1 MAIES
6 LPTFTKPARQRW
18 EALLRTEINTARVQ
32 MVFINALDM
41 PTPNHVSLRADCV
54 DNSYAPDR
62 TER

>member
-1 MAIES
+1 MTV
-6 LPTFTKPARQRW
+6 L
-18 EALLRTEINTARVQ
+18 ALGGFPSHRINTARVQ
-32 MVFINALDM
+32 IVFVNALDM